1 MKKRLIL
8 LLLVLFLILIFINSN
23 YIIKNI
29 LDYTYLFINNL
40 FFYTFIIYI
49 ITSLLIEYDLL
60 SILKPIHYINIMSII
75 SGFPSGPKYI
85 KDLYNKRIIDLD
97 TCNYLIYYNHYPN
110 PLFVIGSISSIISKK
125 YSIFILLSIYMSNFI
140 VSKIFKKKD
149 ISIIYHNYISNNS
162 FSYNLTNSIYNSI
175 KTIIIIYGTSI
186 ISVIMGLLINKY
198 IYVNSIIYSISFGIF
213 DLTKG
218 IFSTTLIHNKRISS
232 ILILL
237 FISFGSI
244 SIHLQTKQILSDT
257 NISYKNYLK
266 GRFYST
272 FISIIIFIMMSSL

>member
-1 MKKRLIL
+1 
-8 LLLVLFLILIFINSN
+8 
-23 YIIKNI
+23 
-29 LDYTYLFINNL
+29 
-40 FFYTFIIYI
+40 
-49 ITSLLIEYDLL
+49 
-60 SILKPIHYINIMSII
+60 MSII

-110 PLFVIGSISSIISKK
+110 PLFVIGSISSITSKK

-149 ISIIYHNYISNNS
+149 ISIIYHNYTSNNS

-186 ISVIMGLLINKY
+186 ISVIMGLLITKY

>member
-60 SILKPIHYINIMSII
+60 SILKPTHYINIMSII
-75 SGFPSGPKYI
+75 SGFPNGPKYI

-125 YSIFILLSIYMSNFI
+125 YSIFILLSIYISNLI
-140 VSKIFKKKD
+140 VSRIFKKKD
-149 ISIIYHNYISNNS
+149 ISIIYHNYTSNNS

-186 ISVIMGLLINKY
+186 ISVIMGLLITKY

>member
-149 ISIIYHNYISNNS
+149 ISINYHNYTSNNS

>member
-149 ISIIYHNYISNNS
+149 ISIIYHNYTSNNS

>member
-8 LLLVLFLILIFINSN
+8 LFLILLLILIFLNSN

-29 LDYTYLFINNL
+29 IDYTYLFINNL
-40 FFYTFIIYI
+40 FFYTFIIYV

-60 SILKPIHYINIMSII
+60 SILNPIHYINIMSLI

-85 KDLYNKRIIDLD
+85 RDLYNKSIIDLD

-110 PLFVIGSISSIISKK
+110 PLFVIGSISSIISRK
-125 YSIFILLSIYMSNFI
+125 YSIYILLSIYISNFI
-140 VSKIFKKKD
+140 ISRIYKNNN
-149 ISIIYHNYISNNS
+149 ISISNNNYISNNS

-186 ISVIMGLLINKY
+186 ISVIIGLLITKY
-198 IYVNSIIYSISFGIF
+198 FYINSIIYSITFGIF

-257 NISYKNYLK
+257 DISYKNYLK

>member
-149 ISIIYHNYISNNS
+149 ISIIYHNYTSNNS

-257 NISYKNYLK
+257 DISYKNYLK

>member
-97 TCNYLIYYNHYPN
+97 TCNYLIYFNHYPN

-149 ISIIYHNYISNNS
+149 ISIIYHNYTSNNS